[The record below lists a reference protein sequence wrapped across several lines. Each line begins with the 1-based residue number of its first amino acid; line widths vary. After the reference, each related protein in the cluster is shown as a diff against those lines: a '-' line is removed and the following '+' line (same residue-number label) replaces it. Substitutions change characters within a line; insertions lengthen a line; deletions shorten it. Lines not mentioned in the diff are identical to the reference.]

1 MELKQLEAIAKELA
15 PIIKGVVGQLNDQL
29 DAVRAEL
36 ESIKSAPKPEP
47 VSVDVEAI
55 AKQAAELVVIP
66 QPEPVVIPEID
77 LAEVAKQASEL
88 IEVPQPDKPEPVDVD
103 AIVKQVTAQIP
114 TPKDGESVD
123 REDVIKA
130 VSAEFERRFSDLLLH
145 CERKAAETF
154 EKALD
159 RMPKPTNGR
168 DALPLE
174 SFDIAIGDDVRTLT
188 VKMQAGETVQKKSI
202 KLPVLLDRGAYSA
215 EKSYEAGDVVSHG
228 GSMWIASGEP
238 EGAPGLGGNGWRLA
252 VKRGRDGKD
261 LRDSAAT
268 VDVSKGVKV

>member
-1 MELKQLEAIAKELA
+1 MEIKQLEAIAKQLA
-15 PIIKGVVGQLNDQL
+15 PIIKGAVGELNSKL
-29 DAVRAEL
+29 ESLRAEF
-36 ESIKSAPKPEP
+36 ESVKSVPQPEP
-47 VSVDVEAI
+47 VDVEAI
-55 AKQAAELVVIP
+55 AKQAAEMVVIP

-77 LAEVAKQASEL
+77 LVEVAKQAAAL
-88 IEVPQPDKPEPVDVD
+88 VEVPQPDKPETVDFD
-103 AIVKQVTAQIP
+103 AIVKQVAAQIP
-114 TPKDGESVD
+114 TPKDGQSVD

-159 RMPKPTNGR
+159 RMPKPADGR

-174 SFDIAIGDDVRTLT
+174 SFDISMGEDGRTLT
-188 VKMQAGETVQKKSI
+188 VKMQAGDSVQEKSI
-202 KLPVLLDRGAYSA
+202 RLPVLLDRGAYSA

-228 GSMWIASGEP
+228 GSMWIASSEP
-238 EGAPGLGGNGWRLA
+238 GGAPGLGGNGWRLA

-268 VDVSKGVKV
+268 VDTSKGVKV